1 MSDELTK
8 EQREELEKIAAE
20 ITSTAKDLVKDFV
33 KQPSELSGSVH
44 PTEGKVKGHGIIVG
58 MDSQYL
64 EDELK
69 TNKEDDEHKEDS

>member
-1 MSDELTK
+1 MSNYLTK
-8 EQREELEKIAAE
+8 EQKEELEKIAAE
-20 ITSTAKDLVKDFV
+20 ITSTAKDLVEDFV

-69 TNKEDDEHKEDS
+69 TSEEDEHKKDS